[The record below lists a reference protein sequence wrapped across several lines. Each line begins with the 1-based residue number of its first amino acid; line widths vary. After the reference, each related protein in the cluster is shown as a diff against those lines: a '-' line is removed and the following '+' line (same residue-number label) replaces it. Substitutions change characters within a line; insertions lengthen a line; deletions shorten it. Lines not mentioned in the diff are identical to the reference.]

1 MTNENK
7 FQVAPDVMAREVG
20 EEVVLLHLASG
31 TYFGLDPVGARIWAL
46 IGEGKTFAQI
56 CETMADEFDAP
67 HARIEQDLQALTRQ
81 LTEQKLIFPQE
92 G

>member
-1 MTNENK
+1 MTNETK
-7 FQVAPDVMAREVG
+7 YQVAPGVMARDVG

-31 TYFGLDPVGARIWAL
+31 AYFGLDPVGARIWTL

-56 CETMADEFDAP
+56 CEMIAQEFDAT
-67 HARIEQDLQALTRQ
+67 HAQIEQDLQALTRQ
-81 LTEQKLIFPQE
+81 LTEQKLIFLQQ